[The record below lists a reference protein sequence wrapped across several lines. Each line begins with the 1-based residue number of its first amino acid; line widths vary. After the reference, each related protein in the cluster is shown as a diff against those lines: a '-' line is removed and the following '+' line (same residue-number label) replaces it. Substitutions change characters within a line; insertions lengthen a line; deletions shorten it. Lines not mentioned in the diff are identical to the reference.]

1 MGYAGYRIHLAHVK
15 NRELQER
22 LLRSEYN
29 VELLSEAVLKEDNR
43 PNSKLVTCLIP
54 TKRLQENHIYLV
66 TKVDEDVVYVSYK
79 NKKSSAY
86 ASAIAGWINEGKY
99 IHVPVKK

>member
-43 PNSKLVTCLIP
+43 PNS
-54 TKRLQENHIYLV
+54 N
-66 TKVDEDVVYVSYK
+66 
-79 NKKSSAY
+79 
-86 ASAIAGWINEGKY
+86 W
-99 IHVPVKK
+99 